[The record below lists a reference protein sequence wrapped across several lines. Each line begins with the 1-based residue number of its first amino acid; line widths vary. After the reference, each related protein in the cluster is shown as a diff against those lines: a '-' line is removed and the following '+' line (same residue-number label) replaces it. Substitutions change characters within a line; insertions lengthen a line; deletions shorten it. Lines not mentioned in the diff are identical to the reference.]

1 VSDCLLVTLLDLILF
16 NDVNILLSSSFS
28 VQNAYSYTL
37 PILPAQNGTNN
48 SSKLI
53 ILAFDDSNQSQF
65 TLAKPVLDKYDFKGS
80 FL

>member
-1 VSDCLLVTLLDLILF
+1 MH
-16 NDVNILLSSSFS
+16 
-28 VQNAYSYTL
+28 SYTL

-48 SSKLI
+48 ISKLI